1 MSLALT
7 CAMARIDSI
16 DDEPRCVVSRV
27 GDTSDDAFGRDGTMR
42 SRVGDVHWIRLYGR
56 KLAAAWPKLGRLVR
70 AYNVLM
76 ESDDDVALLSSIQ
89 VGDCALNGL
98 LTLTVIFHYCWV
110 ISYPLVKLYQWFDG
124 RVGWITSESHVTCL

>member
-76 ESDDDVALLSSIQ
+76 ESDDDVALLSRIQ
-89 VGDCALNGL
+89 VGDCVRPRWN
-98 LTLTVIFHYCWV
+98 
-110 ISYPLVKLYQWFDG
+110 
-124 RVGWITSESHVTCL
+124 